1 MILIVLFDLDRVG
14 FFTGSFDWSISFTT
28 GSTARNCNDNKQQR
42 ATTIQFT
49 VNVSSTK
56 YKSGIGRC
64 YFLLYL
70 CYGTASVPGS
80 RQTTPGMVSSL
91 NFIYITNYY
100 ISAIYW
106 QTNYLYDLKKKKT
119 QSKCTILLHF
129 NHISILYEY
138 IQCLNKFI
146 WTNENFRN
154 SFSDCSGHEDINK
167 IMAEI
172 PFQIAGIITQFPI
185 YREHGDLLSIVLE
198 KFSSAIFIGKRN
210 LKNSF
215 TVLLNYY
222 ITSTVLYSKRIGYP
236 FPVIFLEG
244 SQILDYETLGIW
256 P

>member
-28 GSTARNCNDNKQQR
+28 GSTARSCNDNKQQR

-56 YKSGIGRC
+56 YKPGIGRC

-106 QTNYLYDLKKKKT
+106 QTNYLYDLKKKHKANV
-119 QSKCTILLHF
+119 QFYYILITSLF
-129 NHISILYEY
+129 MC

-185 YREHGDLLSIVLE
+185 YIEREWWLTFYCPWKIFKCDFHWKEKSQEFFHCSIKLL
-198 KFSSAIFIGKRN
+198 
-210 LKNSF
+210 
-215 TVLLNYY
+215 YY
-222 ITSTVLYSKRIGYP
+222 VYCII
-236 FPVIFLEG
+236 
-244 SQILDYETLGIW
+244 Q
-256 P
+256 